1 MTRIS
6 SRRQNLTV
14 DHDERGQEAGLA
26 NPPQWQTK
34 NLLLMNTGDT
44 DQTFPVRSSMRTA
57 KTLAVA
63 GVCVLLLG
71 CGKSSKLA
79 GLLPDA
85 PAGWSAEGGAS
96 NHDVS
101 GVGHSSARSYVPG
114 NADGLGVK
122 KVTVQ
127 ILLGEKGAD
136 RKQLNDM
143 SIEKAGFKEKKDL
156 GGFTAYESFAL
167 PDNDTHSVD
176 IMPKDG
182 IYVQI
187 VAYKGGPAWD
197 KTENRHAAI
206 MAFADKIDL
215 KKIAAME

>member
-1 MTRIS
+1 MKI
-6 SRRQNLTV
+6 V
-14 DHDERGQEAGLA
+14 KWFAI
-26 NPPQWQTK
+26 
-34 NLLLMNTGDT
+34 TG
-44 DQTFPVRSSMRTA
+44 F
-57 KTLAVA
+57 
-63 GVCVLLLG
+63 CFLLLG

-85 PAGWSAEGGAS
+85 PAGWSAEGGAA

-101 GVGHSSARSYVPG
+101 GVGHSSAKSYIPSG
-114 NADGLGVK
+114 KADGLGVK

-143 SIEKAGFKEKKDL
+143 SIEKAGFKETKDF
-156 GGFTAYESFAL
+156 GGFTAYESFPL
-167 PDNDTHSVD
+167 PDNDSHSMD
-176 IMPKDG
+176 IVPKAG
-182 IYVQI
+182 TYVQI

-197 KTENRHAAI
+197 KPENRHAAVA
-206 MAFADKIDL
+206 AFADKIDL

>member
-1 MTRIS
+1 
-6 SRRQNLTV
+6 
-14 DHDERGQEAGLA
+14 
-26 NPPQWQTK
+26 
-34 NLLLMNTGDT
+34 
-44 DQTFPVRSSMRTA
+44 MRAA

-63 GVCVLLLG
+63 GFCVLLLG

-85 PAGWSAEGGAS
+85 PTGWSAEGGAT

-101 GVGHSSARSYVPG
+101 GVGHSSAKSYVPG

-136 RKQLNDM
+136 RKQLDDM
-143 SIEKAGFKEKKDL
+143 SIEKAGFKESKEI
-156 GGFTAYESFAL
+156 GGFTAYESFPL
-167 PDNDTHSVD
+167 PDNDSHSLD
-176 IMPKDG
+176 IMPKSG
-182 IYVQI
+182 TYVQI
-187 VAYKGGPAWD
+187 VAYKGGPGWD
-197 KTENRHAAI
+197 KTENRHTAVA
-206 MAFADKIDL
+206 AFAEKLDL

>member
-1 MTRIS
+1 
-6 SRRQNLTV
+6 
-14 DHDERGQEAGLA
+14 
-26 NPPQWQTK
+26 
-34 NLLLMNTGDT
+34 
-44 DQTFPVRSSMRTA
+44 MRTA
-57 KTLAVA
+57 KTLAVT

-79 GLLPDA
+79 GLLPDP
-85 PAGWSAEGGAS
+85 PAGRSAESGAS

-101 GVGHSSARSYVPG
+101 GVGHSSAKSYVPSA

-136 RKQLNDM
+136 RKQLDDM

-156 GGFTAYESFAL
+156 GGFTAYESFPM
-167 PDNDTHSVD
+167 PDNDSHSLD
-176 IMPKDG
+176 IMPKAG
-182 IYVQI
+182 TYVQI

-197 KTENRHAAI
+197 KTENRHAAVA
-206 MAFADKIDL
+206 AFADKIDL

>member
-1 MTRIS
+1 
-6 SRRQNLTV
+6 
-14 DHDERGQEAGLA
+14 
-26 NPPQWQTK
+26 
-34 NLLLMNTGDT
+34 
-44 DQTFPVRSSMRTA
+44 MRTA
-57 KTLAVA
+57 KALAVA
-63 GVCVLLLG
+63 GFCVLLLG

-85 PAGWSAEGGAS
+85 PAGWSAEGSVTS
-96 NHDVS
+96 NDVS
-101 GVGHSSARSYVPG
+101 GVGHSSAKSYVPG

-136 RKQLNDM
+136 SRQLNGM

-156 GGFTAYESFAL
+156 GAFTAYESFPL
-167 PDNDTHSVD
+167 PDNDSHSLD
-176 IMPKDG
+176 IMPKAG
-182 IYVQI
+182 TYVQI

-197 KTENRHAAI
+197 KPENRHAAVA
-206 MAFADKIDL
+206 AFADKIDL

>member
-1 MTRIS
+1 M
-6 SRRQNLTV
+6 
-14 DHDERGQEAGLA
+14 
-26 NPPQWQTK
+26 K
-34 NLLLMNTGDT
+34 
-44 DQTFPVRSSMRTA
+44 TA
-57 KTLAVA
+57 KWFAITGL
-63 GVCVLLLG
+63 CVLLLG

-85 PAGWSAEGGAS
+85 PAGWSAEGGAT

-101 GVGHSSARSYVPG
+101 GVGHSSAKSYVPG
-114 NADGLGVK
+114 NADALGVK

-143 SIEKAGFKEKKDL
+143 SIEKAGFKEQKDL
-156 GGFTAYESFAL
+156 GGFTAYESFPL
-167 PDNDTHSVD
+167 PDNDSHSLD
-176 IMPKDG
+176 ITPKAG
-182 IYVQI
+182 TYVQI

-197 KTENRHAAI
+197 KTDNRHAAVA
-206 MAFADKIDL
+206 AFADKIDL

>member
-1 MTRIS
+1 MKI
-6 SRRQNLTV
+6 V
-14 DHDERGQEAGLA
+14 KWFAI
-26 NPPQWQTK
+26 
-34 NLLLMNTGDT
+34 TG
-44 DQTFPVRSSMRTA
+44 F
-57 KTLAVA
+57 
-63 GVCVLLLG
+63 CFLLLG

-85 PAGWSAEGGAS
+85 PAGWSAEGSAT
-96 NHDVS
+96 NNDVS

-136 RKQLNDM
+136 SKQLNDM

-156 GGFTAYESFAL
+156 GGFTAYESFPM
-167 PDNDTHSVD
+167 PDNDSHSLD
-176 IMPKDG
+176 IMPRAG
-182 IYVQI
+182 TYVQI

-197 KTENRHAAI
+197 KTENRHAAVA
-206 MAFADKIDL
+206 AFADKIDL
-215 KKIAAME
+215 KKIAAVE